1 MAGDRQRE
9 EPMAREQRRGA
20 GITRANEINE
30 FHLVYWIIWRNK
42 NSMTGAELDANL
54 KPIVL
59 LVAPRFTQKLAI
71 TQFLKDKHSYIR
83 ERSTSSSFW

>member
-1 MAGDRQRE
+1 
-9 EPMAREQRRGA
+9 
-20 GITRANEINE
+20 
-30 FHLVYWIIWRNK
+30 
-42 NSMTGAELDANL
+42 MTGAELDANL